1 MFIGFSLAKI
11 VRNYR
16 RKGEKLSD
24 MVEFRLSE
32 RDKNKLAY
40 ALILS
45 QIGQEANVKPK
56 LIISVIMITT
66 LVFKHLTPKSCFST
80 YSCVLKQGSGQ

>member
-1 MFIGFSLAKI
+1 
-11 VRNYR
+11 
-16 RKGEKLSD
+16 

-56 LIISVIMITT
+56 LVI
-66 LVFKHLTPKSCFST
+66 V
-80 YSCVLKQGSGQ
+80 YSNIFYTFAFVNDIKKWNKAVRSFVVKTVSNV